1 MQIELDDYILHHSE
15 PESALLQKL
24 YRETHLYAKHPRMA
38 SGHIQGRFLAFVSQL
53 VRPKRILEIGTFT
66 GYSALCLA
74 EGLVSDGKLITIE
87 VDDEL
92 EDRIRKFIQKAN
104 RQNQIEL
111 IIGDAKQIIPKLHS
125 PFDLVFIDGD
135 KREYPDYLELV
146 KPLLTTG
153 ALVIV
158 DNVLWDGKVL
168 ESEQKT
174 DGMTRGVQRFN
185 DALQQDA
192 DFQNFMLPLRDG
204 LSIARFFPAKLT

>member
-1 MQIELDDYILHHSE
+1 MQIELDEYILQHSE
-15 PESALLQKL
+15 PESTLLQSL

-53 VRPKRILEIGTFT
+53 VKPIRILEIGTFT

-74 EGLVSDGKLITIE
+74 EGLAPDGKLITIE

-111 IIGDAKQIIPKLHS
+111 IIGDAKQIVPKLHA

-135 KREYPDYLELV
+135 KREYPDYLKLV
-146 KPLLTTG
+146 KPLLAPG
-153 ALVIV
+153 ALVIA

-168 ESEQKT
+168 EPEQKT
-174 DGMTRGVQRFN
+174 DDMTRGIQQFN
-185 DALQQDA
+185 DALQQDSF
-192 DFQNFMLPLRDG
+192 FQNFILPLRDG
-204 LSIARFFPAKLT
+204 LSIAQFIQ